1 MNKACSFKFLQYKD
15 IVASRCFV
23 VVMPFGCAKSFRSE
37 GTLSSVGRSPPRHI
51 RPHST
56 ADRLPG
62 YACNTV
68 SSQLRVSRCDVKRS
82 HVGCI
87 CPRFSKFCVKAC
99 KHFYGNNGSSCHNV
113 CYLWFILC
121 VISVV
126 LCLCTTACLLS
137 IFQFLLMQC
146 FSVTSFLLRRITEA
160 KPKTII
166 NWIAIG

>member
-99 KHFYGNNGSSCHNV
+99 KHFMVTMGVVVTMY
-113 CYLWFILC
+113 
-121 VISVV
+121 VICGLSFV
-126 LCLCTTACLLS
+126 LYLLS
-137 IFQFLLMQC
+137 CACVLQRVFWVY
-146 FSVTSFLLRRITEA
+146 FSFF
-160 KPKTII
+160 
-166 NWIAIG
+166 